1 MALLAPVLLHAQHQT
16 EQFSCGVESLDA
28 WLKRRAFKNQIQGA
42 SRTYVACHGNRVV
55 AYYAIASGAVTC
67 NEATGRLRRNMP
79 DPIPV
84 VVLGRLGVDSSLH
97 GQGLGRSLVRDAAL
111 RILQAADVIGIRGMT
126 VQALSDD
133 ARVFYEHMGF
143 EPSPLDPHLLMI
155 TLADLKMC

>member
-1 MALLAPVLLHAQHQT
+1 MGALNNGLACAM
-16 EQFSCGVESLDA
+16 SD
-28 WLKRRAFKNQIQGA
+28 
-42 SRTYVACHGNRVV
+42 
-55 AYYAIASGAVTC
+55 
-67 NEATGRLRRNMP
+67 
-79 DPIPV
+79 PV

-111 RILQAADVIGIRGMT
+111 RIPQAADVIGIRGMT

-143 EPSPLDPHLLMI
+143 EPSPLDPDLLMM